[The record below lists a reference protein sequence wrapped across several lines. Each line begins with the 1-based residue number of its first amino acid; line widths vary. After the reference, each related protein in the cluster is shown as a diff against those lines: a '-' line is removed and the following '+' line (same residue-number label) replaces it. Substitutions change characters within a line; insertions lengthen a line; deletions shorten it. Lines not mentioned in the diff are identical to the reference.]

1 MQSLADCRTDTIVK
15 NVAGLLV
22 HLLASWPAE
31 MLEPVWLEM
40 VAGACKIIAS
50 RKYDRFH
57 TCCHFLKNDFEV
69 KKFDF
74 QKRISVCTCMHLTTH
89 LT

>member
-1 MQSLADCRTDTIVK
+1 MQSLTDCRTDTIVK

-50 RKYDRFH
+50 RTCDRFH
-57 TCCHFLKNDFEV
+57 TCCHFLK
-69 KKFDF
+69 KFPKLILKSRNLTS
-74 QKRISVCTCMHLTTH
+74 KRGYLCVRVCI
-89 LT
+89 